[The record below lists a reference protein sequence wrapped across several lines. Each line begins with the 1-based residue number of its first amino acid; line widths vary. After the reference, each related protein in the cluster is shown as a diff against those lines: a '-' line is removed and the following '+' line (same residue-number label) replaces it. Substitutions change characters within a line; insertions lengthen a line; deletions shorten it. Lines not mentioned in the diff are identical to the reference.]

1 VTKSETLSSRPRLKS
16 WQRWV
21 LFVFVSLGL
30 LMIVSYLLVPRLV
43 QSLGAKAGS
52 EALGRE
58 LSIGRVEFAPWRLG
72 LSLQDVRVAGLPSQ
86 QDPLLMLERLDLDLS
101 LSSLWHFSPVV
112 NALTLQ
118 RPVLRLTRTAEGH
131 YDIDDLVA
139 KFSAPA
145 PAKPSGKA
153 MAVALYNI
161 QLQDGRI
168 LLDDQPLRRRHE
180 LSQLRLALPFVS
192 TASADV
198 KVWVQPVLAG
208 VLNGVHFG
216 SQAEALPFAAQP
228 EAKLNFKLDELDLAP
243 YLGYL
248 PATLPLRLVKGKV
261 QAELALQFQ
270 QRPKQKPQLT
280 LSGQIRLADFAL
292 QKPDHSPWLAWQ
304 SLGLGLKQV
313 QPLQQHIALGELN
326 WQGLEL
332 QLDRDA
338 AGHIWLPIGPS
349 AAAAHAPAKPLP
361 SKSAGAASPWLFSL
375 EKFKLSDSS
384 LAWRDASVPG
394 IAALNLTRLG
404 LELGAVQ
411 WPLKSASQLTF
422 SAQLQREA
430 GKAAASIP
438 SQLKG
443 EAQIGPAELTADLA
457 WEQLP
462 LQWFEPYWAAQTP
475 LRFSASASGHASLQ
489 LDHPLDEQPM
499 ARLKLG
505 LQDLQVSK
513 LSAFAQGA
521 KSAEALFKLEE
532 LRLDKAELDLGAQ
545 VIKAGELSLAK
556 PDLLLARAKG
566 ADWNFAA
573 LLPPSA
579 PAASAGAAKKIH
591 IPKAAGRPVLK
602 LSAPE
607 DEGEFKVKA
616 SPAPASAD
624 WRLSLRSLKVDG
636 GQLRLQDAAA
646 PAGMASLKADQLR
659 LRLDDVAW
667 PGSTSGIAVQLN
679 FRMGGVQAAQ
689 QEGRRAGRRGQT
701 QIAAAAVPAGSF
713 DWRGR
718 VALQPLSA
726 SGKLRAERLPL
737 HLLAPYLDPALG
749 FSLQRAELGL
759 RGDFNGKQQGSDW
772 LAGAQADV
780 LLTDLRLQQTRLQDG
795 QRVLGEEL
803 LNWQALNLDGVRFE
817 MKPKQTPQ
825 LAITELRLSDFFAR
839 LMIDEQGHFN
849 LSSLGAEKDAKPAGA
864 PVSSTP
870 AVPAASASATAAA
883 PLPLQISLA
892 QTRISKGRVD
902 FSDHFVRPNYSAELS
917 ELEGSLGAV
926 KSGQAG
932 LAPLQLRGKVAGTGL
947 LEIEGQLNPLGS
959 PLQLDVRASATDIEL
974 APLSPYAAKYA
985 GYAIERGKLSTKVQY
1000 KIEPGG
1006 ALQANNQVILNQLTF
1021 GEAVASPDAT
1031 KLPVLLAVALMKDR
1045 NGVIDVDLPV
1055 SGSIN
1060 DPQFSVGA
1068 VVWKLV
1074 LNLIGKALTS
1084 PFSLL
1089 SGGGA
1094 DEHSRIAFAPGSATP
1109 SSPEVL
1115 DKVAKALL
1123 DKPGLNLTI
1132 IGSADLEQ
1140 ERDAIKQAQLERAML
1155 AQRRLELQR
1164 RQTASADAEAAAA
1177 DLSLSEADRT
1187 RLLKSV
1193 YEATKLP
1200 SKPRNVLGFAKDLPA
1215 AEMRSLLLASYP
1227 VDEDGARALSL
1238 ARGVAVR
1245 DALIAKGLPNS
1256 RIFLAS
1262 PKLHHGEA
1270 SNQGGAWAP
1279 TVELKL
1285 AID

>member
-1 VTKSETLSSRPRLKS
+1 MKS
-16 WQRWV
+16 WQRWL
-21 LFVFVSLGL
+21 LFVVASVLL
-30 LMIVSYLLVPRLV
+30 LMIVSYLVLPRLV

-72 LSLQDVRVAGLPSQ
+72 LSLQDVRVAGLPDQ
-86 QDPLLMLERLDLDLS
+86 RDPLLTLERLELDLS

-112 NALTLQ
+112 DALSLQ
-118 RPVLRLTRTAEGH
+118 KPVLRLTRTAEGH
-131 YDIDDLVA
+131 YDIDDLIA
-139 KFSAPA
+139 KFSAPR
-145 PAKPSGKA
+145 PAKAKSEPLA
-153 MAVALYNI
+153 LALYNI
-161 QLQDGRI
+161 ELQDGQI
-168 LLDDQPLRRRHE
+168 LLDDQPMQRRHE
-180 LSQLRLALPFVS
+180 LSQLRLALPFLS
-192 TASADV
+192 TANADV
-198 KVWVQPVLAG
+198 KVWVQPALAG
-208 VLNGVHFG
+208 ALNGVHFG
-216 SQAEALPFAAQP
+216 SQGEVLPFAAQP

-248 PATLPLRLVKGKV
+248 PAALPLRLAKGKV

-270 QRPKQKPQLT
+270 QPAKQKPQLT
-280 LSGQIRLADFAL
+280 VSGQIKLADFAL
-292 QKPDHSPWLAWQ
+292 QKPDQSPWLAWQ
-304 SLGLGLKQV
+304 SLSLGLKQL
-313 QPLQQHIALGELN
+313 QPLQQHIALGELH
-326 WQGLEL
+326 WQGLDL

-338 AGHIWLPIGPS
+338 AGHIWLPTG
-349 AAAAHAPAKPLP
+349 AAPAKPAP
-361 SKSAGAASPWLFSL
+361 SKSAGAASPWRFSL
-375 EKFKLSDSS
+375 DRFKLSDST
-384 LAWRDASVPG
+384 LAWRDAGVPG
-394 IAALNLTRLG
+394 HMALNLSQME

-411 WPLKSASQLTF
+411 WPMKTASRLAF
-422 SAQLQREA
+422 SAQLRPVTGRGA
-430 GKAAASIP
+430 GQAQAAA
-438 SQLKG
+438 QLKG
-443 EAQIGPAELTADLA
+443 EGQIDPAELTAGLA

-475 LRFSASASGHASLQ
+475 LRFMASAAGRASLKLAQ
-489 LDHPLDEQPM
+489 PLDEDPL
-499 ARLKLG
+499 ARLSLG
-505 LQDLQVSK
+505 LQDLQVGQLTVS
-513 LSAFAQGA
+513 AQGA
-521 KSAEALFKLEE
+521 KSADALFKLAE
-532 LRLDKAELDLGAQ
+532 LKLDKAELDLGSQA
-545 VIKAGELSLAK
+545 IKAGELSLAK

-573 LLPPSA
+573 LLP
-579 PAASAGAAKKIH
+579 AASAAGGAKKS
-591 IPKAAGRPVLK
+591 PATLASGRPVLK

-607 DEGEFKVKA
+607 GEARPKA
-616 SPAPASAD
+616 KPASAD
-624 WRLSLRSLKVDG
+624 WQLNLQALKVDG

-646 PAGMASLKADQLR
+646 PAGVASLKADQLR
-659 LRLDDVAW
+659 LRLDALAW
-667 PGSTSGIAVQLN
+667 PGASAGSAAQLS
-679 FRMGGVQAAQ
+679 FRLGGVQAAQ
-689 QEGRRAGRRGQT
+689 QEGRRAGRRVQT

-718 VALQPLSA
+718 LVLQPLSA

-749 FSLQRAELGL
+749 LSLQRAELGL
-759 RGDFNGKQQGSDW
+759 RGEFKGKQQGSDW
-772 LAGAQADV
+772 LGEAQADV

-795 QRVLGEEL
+795 QRVLGEDL
-803 LNWQALNLDGVRFE
+803 LNWQALNLDGLRFE
-817 MKPKQTPQ
+817 MKPSQTPQ
-825 LAITELRLSDFFAR
+825 LAIAELRLSDFFAR
-839 LMIDEQGHFN
+839 LLIDEQGRFN
-849 LSSLGAEKDAKPAGA
+849 LSSLGAEKEAKAVAPAA
-864 PVSSTP
+864 
-870 AVPAASASATAAA
+870 AASAAAA
-883 PLPLQISLA
+883 LPLQISVE

-902 FSDHFVRPNYSAELS
+902 FTDHFVRPNYSAQLS

-947 LEIEGQLNPLGS
+947 LEIDGQLNPLGS
-959 PLQLDVRASATDIEL
+959 PLQLDVRASASDIEL

-985 GYAIERGKLSTKVQY
+985 GYAIERGKLSTKLQY
-1000 KIEPGG
+1000 KIEAGG
-1006 ALQANNQVILNQLTF
+1006 ALQASNQLILNQLTF

-1089 SGGGA
+1089 RGGGG
-1094 DEHSRIAFAPGSATP
+1094 DDHSRIAFAPGSATP
-1109 SSPEVL
+1109 SSPQAL

-1123 DKPGLNLTI
+1123 DRPGLNLTI
-1132 IGSADLEQ
+1132 TGSADLEQ
-1140 ERDAIKQAQLERAML
+1140 ERDAIQQAQLKRAML

-1187 RLLKSV
+1187 RLLKAV

-1200 SKPRNVLGFAKDLPA
+1200 GKPRNMLGLAKDLPA
-1215 AEMRSLLLASYP
+1215 AEMRGLLLASYP
-1227 VDEDGARALSL
+1227 VDEAGVRALSL

-1262 PKLHHGEA
+1262 PKLHHSEAAGKGEA
-1270 SNQGGAWAP
+1270 WTPA
-1279 TVELKL
+1279 VELKL
-1285 AID
+1285 ATD

>member
-1 VTKSETLSSRPRLKS
+1 M
-16 WQRWV
+16 
-21 LFVFVSLGL
+21 VFASLLL

-72 LSLQDVRVAGLPSQ
+72 LSLQDVRVAGLPKQ
-86 QDPLLMLERLDLDLS
+86 HDPLLTLDRLDVDLS
-101 LSSLWHFSPVV
+101 LSSLWHLSPVV
-112 NALTLQ
+112 DALAIQ
-118 RPVLRLTRTAEGH
+118 KPVLRLTRTAEGH
-131 YDIDDLVA
+131 YDIDDLIA
-139 KFSAPA
+139 KFSAPV
-145 PAKPSGKA
+145 PAKAKSEPL
-153 MAVALYNI
+153 AVALYNI
-161 QLQDGRI
+161 QLQDGQI
-168 LLDDQPLRRRHE
+168 LLDDQPLQRRHE

-216 SQAEALPFAAQP
+216 SQGEALPFAAQP

-248 PATLPLRLVKGKV
+248 PAALPLRLVKGKV

-270 QRPKQKPQLT
+270 QPPKQKPQLT
-280 LSGQIRLADFAL
+280 LSGQIKLADFAL
-292 QKPDHSPWLAWQ
+292 QKPDQTPWLAWN

-313 QPLQQHIALGELN
+313 QPLQQHIALAELN
-326 WQGLEL
+326 WQGLDL

-338 AGHIWLPIGPS
+338 AGHIWLPSGTAPPAANASVS
-349 AAAAHAPAKPLP
+349 ASAKPVP
-361 SKSAGAASPWLFSL
+361 SKNAVAASPWQFSL
-375 EKFKLSDSS
+375 DQFKLSDSKLS
-384 LAWRDASVPG
+384 WRDAGVPG
-394 IAALNLTRLG
+394 RVALNLTQ
-404 LELGAVQ
+404 LELSLGAIQ
-411 WPLKSASQLTF
+411 WPLKSASPLAF
-422 SAQLQREA
+422 SAQLQPEA
-430 GKAAASIP
+430 GKAAAA

-443 EAQIGPAELTADLA
+443 EAQISPSELTAGLA

-475 LRFSASASGHASLQ
+475 LRFTAHASGRASIKLTQ
-489 LDHPLDEQPM
+489 PLDENPL
-499 ARLKLG
+499 ARLSLG

-513 LSAFAQGA
+513 LSATAQGA
-521 KSAEALFKLEE
+521 KSAEALFKLDA
-532 LRLDKAELDLGAQ
+532 LKLDKAELDLGGQA
-545 VIKAGELSLAK
+545 IKAGELSLSK

-573 LLPPSA
+573 LLPAAA
-579 PAASAGAAKKIH
+579 PAGAAKKAPA
-591 IPKAAGRPVLK
+591 PKAGRRPVLK

-607 DEGEFKVKA
+607 DEGEPKV
-616 SPAPASAD
+616 PVAPRSKD
-624 WRLSLRSLKVDG
+624 WRLSLQSLKVDG

-646 PAGMASLKADQLR
+646 PAGVASLKADQLR

-667 PGSTSGIAVQLN
+667 PGSKAGSAAQLN

-718 VALQPLSA
+718 IVLEPLSA

-759 RGDFNGKQQGSDW
+759 RGEFNGKQQGSDW
-772 LAGAQADV
+772 LAGAKADV

-825 LAITELRLSDFFAR
+825 LAIAELRLSDFFAR
-839 LMIDEQGHFN
+839 LLIDEQGHFN
-849 LSSLGAEKDAKPAGA
+849 LSSLGAEKEAKAAEA
-864 PVSSTP
+864 PVAAPP
-870 AVPAASASATAAA
+870 AAPAASVAVAAPA
-883 PLPLQISLA
+883 PLPLQISLE

-902 FSDHFVRPNYSAELS
+902 FTDHFVRPNYSAQLS

-1089 SGGGA
+1089 SGGGG
-1094 DEHSRIAFAPGSATP
+1094 DDHSRIAFAPGSATP
-1109 SSPEVL
+1109 SSPQVL

-1123 DKPGLNLTI
+1123 DKPSLNLTI

-1140 ERDAIKQAQLERAML
+1140 ERDAIQQAQLERAML

-1164 RQTASADAEAAAA
+1164 RQTASGDAQAAAA
-1177 DLSLSEADRT
+1177 DLSLSEADRA

-1200 SKPRNVLGFAKDLPA
+1200 NKPRNVLGFAKDLPA
-1215 AEMRSLLLASYP
+1215 SEMRSLLLVSFP
-1227 VDEDGARALSL
+1227 IDEDRVRALAL

-1262 PKLHHGEA
+1262 PKLHHSEA
-1270 SNQGGAWAP
+1270 SGKGEGWTP

-1285 AID
+1285 ATD